1 MLAVFSPVRAKAAL
15 YNEYTLATDNVWKS
29 GSISNSDGINY
40 YKVRLTSA
48 GFLHIDY
55 EGRSIRDAY
64 VEVWNAEQT
73 GRFYQ
78 KNVYYSSDS
87 EPIVHGMDFTLEAG
101 NYVIK
106 VYPHRGNAG
115 TYRVRAKFISAKS
128 NEKEPNNAL
137 TQAMQV
143 YTNTTIKG
151 LLSQTDQRDIY
162 CITVPRSQKITIT
175 VVSRAAR
182 IQCILNK
189 ADGGNIFSERYD
201 GSETFPKT
209 GSRAVEL
216 TAVTYYIYFVA
227 YYTNT
232 TGRYEFTVTG
242 ITPSPV
248 NKVSSLSISGNKAVA
263 VGGTLSLRA
272 AVRPTNA
279 KNKSVTWTSSNTK
292 VATVS
297 STGKVTARYPGK
309 AVITAKAK
317 DGSGKTAKCTVIVR
331 PKRVAVSQLISPS
344 KGKLKAIW
352 AKQAG
357 ISGYQVEYSP
367 SSSFTSG
374 RFILLSSSK
383 NTYTGGATS
392 NKVYYVRI
400 RAYKKI
406 DGKTYYGS
414 WSTAKKVKVK

>member
-1 MLAVFSPVRAKAAL
+1 MLAVFSPARAKAAL

-73 GRFYQ
+73 GMFYK

-101 NYVIK
+101 TYVIK

-115 TYRVRAKFISAKS
+115 TYRLRAKFISAKS

-162 CITVPRSQKITIT
+162 RITVPRSQKITIT
-175 VVSRAAR
+175 VISRAYGIKCVLR
-182 IQCILNK
+182 N
-189 ADGGNIFSERYD
+189 ADGGEIFSSHYD

-209 GSRAVEL
+209 GSREVEL
-216 TAVTYYIYFVA
+216 TAGTYHIYFVPS
-227 YYTNT
+227 YDVK

-248 NKVSSLSISGNKAVA
+248 IKVSSLSISGNKAVA
-263 VGGTLSLRA
+263 AGGTLSLRA

-279 KNKSVTWTSSNTK
+279 KNKAVTWTSSNTK

-344 KGKLKAIW
+344 KGKLKATW

-357 ISGYQVEYSP
+357 ISGYQVEYST